1 MSHYEPLLCQ
11 QSPYLQMTRTMATR
25 SPVSLHL
32 CETFVGSDIN
42 AAPAQHRIHC
52 LYSFCGAL
60 ASWNTQHIIIVTAQA
75 CQKEL
80 SQQKAAYEQ
89 AITEI
94 LEKQRGQIAKA
105 AKESAAEALR
115 SHPLA
120 ETPPREP
127 RAPAHACPLGDVQPP
142 RMPVLRTR

>member
-1 MSHYEPLLCQ
+1 MI
-11 QSPYLQMTRTMATR
+11 
-25 SPVSLHL
+25 
-32 CETFVGSDIN
+32 VGSDID
-42 AAPAQHRIHC
+42 AAPAQHGIHC
-52 LYSFCGAL
+52 FCGSQSIGHL
-60 ASWNTQHIIIVTAQA
+60 EHPQHCGVVIGQA

-89 AITEI
+89 AIAEI
-94 LEKQRGQIAKA
+94 LEKQRAQNAPA

-127 RAPAHACPLGDVQPP
+127 RAPAHAGPLGDVQPP
-142 RMPVLRTR
+142 KMPVLRTR